1 MSNVGL
7 GKGGRYCAV
16 RNCSNGDYGLTS
28 VVNDC
33 NCRPPYE
40 LHNFPTRIKKPVDRQ
55 NWIHLLNRVS
65 SSNKLWSPK
74 KSSRVCSIH
83 FIDRV
88 PTDENPYPTENLG
101 YNSKRKVG
109 NLTNSSCN
117 PRRRKKA
124 KMSCRQPISS
134 TKYVDRDHSY
144 FSASEIHDEEE
155 TGNGIII
162 RLPLLAFQLVM
173 FLTAF
178 IYSSCVTNFIYILL
192 LSCQQKFNLILILR
206 TQVCSLRDENAK
218 LKKRIECLQKK
229 EDLCK
234 CKLPIFEQLIKSD
247 SDVNFYT
254 GIPTISTFKY
264 LQQFISTYV
273 RHLWRGAK
281 HTSTKI
287 ERKFKSTP
295 NRLGPKRKL
304 PGDDQFP
311 LMWMKLRLNT
321 RMRGLATLLVFLK
334 QHVREFFQVV
344 QGLLQM
350 F

>member
-1 MSNVGL
+1 MATMDLKKWPNAVCTKHGCL
-7 GKGGRYCAV
+7 QGG
-16 RNCSNGDYGLTS
+16 D
-28 VVNDC
+28 DC

-55 NWIHLLNRVS
+55 NWIHLLNCVS
-65 SSNKLWSPK
+65 SSNILWLLK

-83 FIDRV
+83 FIDGV
-88 PTDENPYPTENLG
+88 TTDENSYPTENLG
-101 YNSKRKVG
+101 YNSKRKVE

-124 KMSCRQPISS
+124 KMSRQPTSS
-134 TKYVDRDHSY
+134 AKYVNHDHSY
-144 FSASEIHDEEE
+144 FSASVGPNEHLVDVVPNEEMHDEEE

-178 IYSSCVTNFIYILL
+178 IYSSCVTNFNYIFL

-206 TQVCSLRDENAK
+206 TQVCSIRDENAK
-218 LKKRIECLQKK
+218 LKTRIECLQKK

-247 SDVNFYT
+247 SDVNFYK
-254 GIPTISTFKY
+254 GIPTISTFKH
-264 LQQFISTYV
+264 LQKFISTYV

-281 HTSTKI
+281 DSSTKI
-287 ERKFKSTP
+287 KRKFKSTL
-295 NRLGPKRKL
+295 NRLGPERKL
-304 PGDDQFP
+304 PGDDQFL
-311 LMWMKLRLNT
+311 LMWMTITIKHTN
-321 RMRGLATLLVFLK
+321 A
-334 QHVREFFQVV
+334 
-344 QGLLQM
+344 
-350 F
+350 

>member
-1 MSNVGL
+1 MSS
-7 GKGGRYCAV
+7 R
-16 RNCSNGDYGLTS
+16 GDG
-28 VVNDC
+28 C

-40 LHNFPTRIKKPVDRQ
+40 LHNFPTRIKKPVDKQ
-55 NWIHLLNRVS
+55 NWIHLLNHVS
-65 SSNKLWSPK
+65 SSNRLWSRK

-83 FIDRV
+83 FIDGV

-101 YNSKRKVG
+101 YNSKRKVE

-124 KMSCRQPISS
+124 KMSCRQPTSS
-134 TKYVDRDHSY
+134 AKYVDHDHSY
-144 FSASEIHDEEE
+144 FSASVGPNEHLVDVVPNEEMHDEEE

-178 IYSSCVTNFIYILL
+178 IYSSCVTNFVYIFL
-192 LSCQQKFNLILILR
+192 LSCQQKFNLILILH

-234 CKLPIFEQLIKSD
+234 YKLPTFEQLISD

-254 GIPTISTFKY
+254 GIPTISTFKH
-264 LQQFISTYV
+264 LQQFISPYV
-273 RHLWRGAK
+273 RHLWVGAK

-287 ERKFKSTP
+287 KRKFKSTP
-295 NRLGPKRKL
+295 SL
-304 PGDDQFP
+304 
-311 LMWMKLRLNT
+311 
-321 RMRGLATLLVFLK
+321 
-334 QHVREFFQVV
+334 
-344 QGLLQM
+344 
-350 F
+350 